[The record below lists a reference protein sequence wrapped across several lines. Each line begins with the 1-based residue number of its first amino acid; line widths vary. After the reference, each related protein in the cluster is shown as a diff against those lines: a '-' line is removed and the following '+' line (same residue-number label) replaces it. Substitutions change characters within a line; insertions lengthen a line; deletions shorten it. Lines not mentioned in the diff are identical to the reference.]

1 MIQSRR
7 YIVTYIVKDPCIK
20 CKHMDCVLVC
30 PTDCFHEGENMLVIN
45 PDECIDCGVCIPEC
59 PVDAISE
66 DFNDDP
72 DGKWLAINEK
82 YSKLWP
88 VITTIGDVPHDAAKY
103 ESETG
108 KFEKYFS
115 EYPGKGDL

>member
-1 MIQSRR
+1 
-7 YIVTYIVKDPCIK
+7 
-20 CKHMDCVLVC
+20 
-30 PTDCFHEGENMLVIN
+30 MLVIN
-45 PDECIDCGVCIPEC
+45 PDPCIDCGVCIPEC
-59 PVDAISE
+59 PVDAITE

-72 DGKWLAINEK
+72 DGKWLAINLK

-88 VITTIGDVPHDAAKY
+88 QITKSRDAPADAEKY

-115 EYPGKGDL
+115 EAPGKGDMQLDSNGCPLSTPSCQRLITPQ

>member
-1 MIQSRR
+1 M
-7 YIVTYIVKDPCIK
+7 TYIVKDACVK
-20 CKHMDCVLVC
+20 CKHMTCVDVC

-45 PDECIDCGVCIPEC
+45 PDPCIDCGVCIPEC
-59 PVDAISE
+59 PVDAITE

-72 DGKWLAINEK
+72 DGKWLAINLK

-88 VITTIGDVPHDAAKY
+88 QITKSRDAPADAEKY

-115 EYPGKGDL
+115 EAPGKGDM

>member
-1 MIQSRR
+1 MS
-7 YIVTYIVKDPCIK
+7 TFIVKDACVK
-20 CKHMDCVLVC
+20 CKHMDCVSVC
-30 PTDCFHEGENMLVIN
+30 PTECFHEGENMLVIN
-45 PDECIDCGVCIPEC
+45 PENCIYCGICVPEC
-59 PVDAISE
+59 PVDAISDE
-66 DFNDDP
+66 FGDDS

-88 VITTIGDVPHDAAKY
+88 VITTIGDVPPDAAKY

-115 EYPGKGDL
+115 SKPGKGDL

>member
-1 MIQSRR
+1 M
-7 YIVTYIVKDPCIK
+7 TYIVKDACVK
-20 CKHMDCVLVC
+20 CKHMTCVDVC

-45 PDECIDCGVCIPEC
+45 PDPCIDCGVCIPEC
-59 PVDAISE
+59 PVDAITE

-72 DGKWLAINEK
+72 DGKWLAINLK

-88 VITTIGDVPHDAAKY
+88 QITKSRDAPADAEKH

-115 EYPGKGDL
+115 EAPGKGDM